1 MIDDILSQT
10 SINASDARDN
20 LYNLI
25 KSAAKGLRS
34 YEINLRGHKPVVLIS
49 KEELDGWRETLDI
62 MSNPEEVEAI
72 AVSRK
77 ETRTISHQQMLKEIG
92 LSDEAGISSQR
103 HKTTK

>member
-1 MIDDILSQT
+1 MVDNFLTQS
-10 SINASDARDN
+10 SLNASDARTN
-20 LYNLI
+20 LYSLI

-72 AVSRK
+72 RIGLKSKKTYSLK
-77 ETRTISHQQMLKEIG
+77 EVLKEIG
-92 LSDEAGISSQR
+92 LDEN
-103 HKTTK
+103 